1 MIPDHVLR
9 AVARHPWRF
18 LAEAAAYLAVML
30 ALLLAY
36 AIF

>member
-9 AVARHPWRF
+9 AVAARPWRF
-18 LAEAAAYLAVML
+18 LAEAAGYLAVML
-30 ALLLAY
+30 ALLLVY